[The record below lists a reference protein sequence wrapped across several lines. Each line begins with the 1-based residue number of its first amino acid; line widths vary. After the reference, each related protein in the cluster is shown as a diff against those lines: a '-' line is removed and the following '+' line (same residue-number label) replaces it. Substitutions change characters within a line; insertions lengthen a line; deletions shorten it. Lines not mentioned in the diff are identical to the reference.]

1 MVFVMDYTHSL
12 DIIITSLD
20 IQLTAETVQTK
31 NQKNKCGGQRFS
43 HFPSQPFIVEDFPSL
58 VSVLFAR

>member
-20 IQLTAETVQTK
+20 IQLTAETVQIK

-43 HFPSQPFIVEDFPSL
+43 HFLIPTFHC
-58 VSVLFAR
+58 